1 MKDTTA
7 TRQLQL
13 LCLVNGRNLRGAC
26 RINDCNYKDLQ
37 TFVGLPLW
45 QSDTITQNSRCLYC
59 NIFRLKR
66 TFKHSISYITWS
78 EHKDI
83 HFFSLSKGEGAFS
96 NVYIIC
102 FAAECNIFCQLSFL
116 GTLLQKY
123 RPLVFFW
130 LIRVISRNFNILR
143 VFKFIGY
150 YYSNFI
156 HCTNSDFL
164 IGWFVPR
171 DTGLWQNNLL
181 DVIMVV

>member
-13 LCLVNGRNLRGAC
+13 LCLVNGRNLRGTC

-83 HFFSLSKGEGAFS
+83 HFFFTKQGRG
-96 NVYIIC
+96 C
-102 FAAECNIFCQLSFL
+102 IFKRL
-116 GTLLQKY
+116 Y
-123 RPLVFFW
+123 
-130 LIRVISRNFNILR
+130 
-143 VFKFIGY
+143 
-150 YYSNFI
+150 
-156 HCTNSDFL
+156 
-164 IGWFVPR
+164 
-171 DTGLWQNNLL
+171 NLL
-181 DVIMVV
+181 CSRVQYLLSAKLPRNLATKISPLGLLLTDKSHRQKF